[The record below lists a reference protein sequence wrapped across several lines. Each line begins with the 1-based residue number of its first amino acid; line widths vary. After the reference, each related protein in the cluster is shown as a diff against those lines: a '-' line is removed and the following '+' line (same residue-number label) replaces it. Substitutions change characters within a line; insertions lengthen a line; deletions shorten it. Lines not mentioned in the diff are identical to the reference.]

1 MLSLSTF
8 LGSPLKA
15 GPARRTILVGRG
27 GLNAVKLK
35 QTKRRMTVKIRKLLS
50 EFKRLSFSTRLFMV
64 LFAFFCL
71 MLAVDGWYTSTKIK
85 EYLYSEI
92 GKRAL
97 VQAKQIAV
105 IPSLSNAIEHRDT
118 AAIATLV
125 KSLKKRTDADYIV
138 IGDIEGNRLFHT
150 ESAVLLGSAM
160 VGGDNSAVLL
170 GESII
175 SIRQGS
181 LGYSLRGK
189 APVFNDK
196 GKVVGIV
203 SVGYLQDELQNI
215 YIKQF
220 MPVVMLLTGIFALLV
235 CFAWFFTRNI
245 GRQTLGLEPETI
257 QWMVRQQEAVL
268 ESIFEGV
275 IAVDTEYRL
284 TAINRAAREM
294 LEIKSPAATLIGKPF
309 ASVVEQQAFFRE
321 GVEAQYD
328 RYDEFCLFNELQVIA
343 SKVRIMLDN
352 KLQGWV
358 ITFRDRNDINTLSLQ
373 LSQNRRYAENLRV
386 LRHEHLNWIST
397 LSGLLHMKHYD
408 EAIRLIETHSDRNQQ
423 ILDYVSD
430 TFKNHA
436 IAGLLL
442 GKFYRARELGLELV
456 FDPGCQLA
464 SLPERL
470 GEIEMMSVLGNL
482 LDNAFDAARK
492 VSEAGTKKITL
503 FLSDAA
509 DDLVIE
515 VADEGCGITEDV
527 RERMFDRGISSSG
540 AADRGI
546 GLYLVHAYVIEA
558 GGVITVEDN
567 EPRGTIFSVFIP
579 KGPSAYSLDDTRIGD
594 QTLAND

>member
-1 MLSLSTF
+1 MQKGVRLYTA
-8 LGSPLKA
+8 K
-15 GPARRTILVGRG
+15 
-27 GLNAVKLK
+27 LNVAKGQMTEKVR
-35 QTKRRMTVKIRKLLS
+35 KRIS
-50 EFKRLSFSTRLFMV
+50 QFKRLSFSTRLFIA
-64 LFAFFCL
+64 LFAFSCL

-105 IPSLSNAIEHRDT
+105 IPSLSDAVERRDT
-118 AAIATLV
+118 ETIAVLV

-138 IGDIEGNRLFHT
+138 IGDIEGTRLFHT
-150 ESAVLLGSAM
+150 ESAMLLGGAM

-189 APVFNDK
+189 APIFNKK
-196 GKVVGIV
+196 GEVVGIV
-203 SVGYLQDELQNI
+203 SVGYLQAELQNL
-215 YIKQF
+215 YIQQF
-220 MPVVMLLTGIFALLV
+220 MPVILLLVGIFAMLV
-235 CFAWFFTRNI
+235 CFAWLFTRNI
-245 GRQTLGLEPETI
+245 RRQTLGLEPETI
-257 QWMVRQQEAVL
+257 QWLVRQQEALL

-275 IAVDTEYRL
+275 IAIDTEFRV

-294 LEIKSPAATLIGKPF
+294 LGIKSPATALVGKPIS
-309 ASVVEQQAFFRE
+309 SVVEQHAFFRK
-321 GVEAQYD
+321 GKEALAD

-343 SKVRIMLDN
+343 SKVRIMLDD

-358 ITFRDRNDINTLSLQ
+358 ITFRDRNDINTLSTQ

-386 LRHEHLNWIST
+386 LRHEHMNWIST
-397 LSGLLHMKHYD
+397 LSGLLHMKRYD
-408 EAIRLIETHSDRNQQ
+408 EAIRLVETQSAQNQQ
-423 ILDYVSD
+423 VLDYVSD

-442 GKFYRARELGLELV
+442 GKFYRAQELGLQLE
-456 FDPGCQLA
+456 FDPGCRLG

-470 GEIEMMSVLGNL
+470 GEIELMSILGNL
-482 LDNAFDAARK
+482 LDNAFDAVLAAKRSRK
-492 VSEAGTKKITL
+492 IVL
-503 FLSDAA
+503 FLSDSG

-515 VADEGCGITEDV
+515 VADEGGGIAPDV
-527 RERMFDRGISSSG
+527 RERMFDRGISSTG

-546 GLYLVHAYVIEA
+546 GLYLVHAYVNEA

-567 EPRGTIFSVFIP
+567 EPQGTVFSVFIP
-579 KGPSAYSLDDTRIGD
+579 KKSGLHPSDDIKIGD
-594 QTLAND
+594 RTLANN

>member
-1 MLSLSTF
+1 MY
-8 LGSPLKA
+8 PI
-15 GPARRTILVGRG
+15 PQTIGQPDWCYTKKGRG
-27 GLNAVKLK
+27 LGNAKWDMA
-35 QTKRRMTVKIRKLLS
+35 KRKMTFKVRKRIT
-50 EFKRLSFSTRLFMV
+50 EFKRLSFSTRLFIA
-64 LFAFFCL
+64 LFIFSCL
-71 MLAVDGWYTSTKIK
+71 MLIVDGWYTSTKIK

-105 IPSLSNAIEHRDT
+105 IPSLSDAIERRDTNAISS
-118 AAIATLV
+118 LV
-125 KSLKKRTDADYIV
+125 RSLKNRTDANYIV
-138 IGDIEGNRLFHT
+138 IGDVEGTRLYHS
-150 ESAVLLGSAM
+150 ESAVLLGGAM

-170 GESII
+170 GESIT
-175 SIRQGS
+175 SIREGS

-189 APVFNDK
+189 SPIFNK
-196 GKVVGIV
+196 RGEVVGIV
-203 SVGYLQDELQNI
+203 SVGYLQDELQVI
-215 YIKQF
+215 YMAQF
-220 MPVVMLLTGIFALLV
+220 MPVILLLVGILIMLV
-235 CFAWFFTRNI
+235 CFAWLFTRSI
-245 GRQTLGLEPETI
+245 RRQTLGLEPETI
-257 QWMVRQQEAVL
+257 HWMVRQQEAVL

-294 LEIKSPAATLIGKPF
+294 LELKAPANVLIGKPF
-309 ASVVEQQAFFRE
+309 SSFIEQRAFFRK
-321 GVEAQYD
+321 GDTPQSN

-343 SKVRIMLDN
+343 SKVRIVLDD

-358 ITFRDRNDINTLSLQ
+358 ITFRGRNDINTLSLQ

-397 LSGLLHMKHYD
+397 LSGLFHMKHYD
-408 EAIRLIETHSDRNQQ
+408 EAIRLVETHSERHQQ

-442 GKFYRARELGLELV
+442 GKFYRAKELGLELV
-456 FDPGCQLA
+456 FDPSCQLK

-470 GEIEMMSVLGNL
+470 GEIEMMSILGNL
-482 LDNAFDAARK
+482 LDNAFDATGK
-492 VSEAGTKKITL
+492 TTEATSREVTL

-515 VADEGCGITEDV
+515 VADEGCGIAEDV

-579 KGPSAYSLDDTRIGD
+579 KKPSACSLDGTRIGD
-594 QTLAND
+594 QILAND